1 MRDRLYYSKISGN
14 TDVAIVTKAS
24 TDCGFPSS
32 GICIMFEVGS
42 LDSQP
47 AAIHEHLGMSCLQVT
62 LVV

>member
-1 MRDRLYYSKISGN
+1 MRDRLYYNKISGS

-47 AAIHEHLGMSCLQVT
+47 ATHEHLGMSCLQVT
-62 LVV
+62 LFV